1 MSLLTPAGYLHHC
14 VRVRACVCARA
25 CVCVCV
31 CARVRAC
38 VCVRARACLCV
49 CVCVRA
55 CARACVRVCVLKL
68 HGVKLVYYFYHVRE
82 KSSVFFP
89 IKNLLLRERDSLVVR
104 VADPILE
111 VSDVKHWSCQIQ
123 M

>member
-1 MSLLTPAGYLHHC
+1 MCVC
-14 VRVRACVCARA
+14 VRARA
-25 CVCVCV
+25 CVCVCARARVFV
-31 CARVRAC
+31 CVCVRAC
-38 VCVRARACLCV
+38 VRARACVCARACLCV